1 MAFGVGPPG
10 CGHDLFVTVGGF
22 RALVAFGMALL
33 LALAS
38 GCQYPRDPEETLDR
52 VSGGTMYVGV
62 IDDPPWVVLDEGKEP
77 QGVEPELVRGFAEQI
92 AADVEWVEGPEE
104 ELMEAMRGFQLD
116 IVIGGLT
123 RSSPY
128 RNEVALTR
136 PYIDTEIEFGVPP
149 GDDEPNDLDEIEV
162 WVERNSVAAAL
173 LQQEEG
179 EANPLYYESL
189 DQVNG
194 LALLHDYEIEAIGYA
209 RTDRIQRD
217 EEHAMAVPM
226 GENAFLVEL
235 EHYLLDRGQE
245 AEELLDREAG
255 EQFGPEASP

>member
-1 MAFGVGPPG
+1 VGHPSWGHDHFVSIGGLRLLAAFGLG
-10 CGHDLFVTVGGF
+10 L
-22 RALVAFGMALL
+22 LVV
-33 LALAS
+33 LAL

-77 QGVEPELVRGFAEQI
+77 QGVEPELLRGFAEQI
-92 AADVEWVEGPEE
+92 DADIEWVEGPEDD
-104 ELMEAMRGFQLD
+104 LMEAMRGFQLD
-116 IVIGGLT
+116 VVIGGLT
-123 RSSPY
+123 RSSRY

-136 PYIDTEIEFGVPP
+136 PYIDTEIEFGVPV
-149 GDDEPNDLDEIEV
+149 GEDDEPDDLDEVEV
-162 WVERNSVAAAL
+162 WVERNSEAAAL

-194 LALLHDYEIEAIGYA
+194 LALLHDYEIEAIGYE

-235 EHYLLDRGQE
+235 EHFLLDRGQE
-245 AEELLDREAG
+245 AEELLEREAG
-255 EQFGPEASP
+255 EQFGPEAPR